1 MQTVD
6 SNSSE
11 VARLR
16 QQIEVQLVAMRQ
28 GLSGLS
34 SGSARHAFI
43 NAHMER
49 IGVCQE
55 SLSDQ
60 LGENAA
66 TLLVYGLYNE
76 VMDAP

>member
-1 MQTVD
+1 MQTID
-6 SNSSE
+6 SNPSE

-16 QQIEVQLVAMRQ
+16 QQIEMQLVAMRQ

-43 NAHMER
+43 TARMER
-49 IGVCQE
+49 IGAYQE
-55 SLSDQ
+55 RLADQ

>member
-1 MQTVD
+1 MQMVEC
-6 SNSSE
+6 NQSE
-11 VARLR
+11 VAHLR
-16 QQIEVQLVAMRQ
+16 QQIETQLVAMKR

-43 NAHMER
+43 NARMER
-49 IGVCQE
+49 IGAYQE
-55 SLSDQ
+55 GLVGQ

-76 VMDAP
+76 IMDAP